1 MEFAGNTG
9 HEVYAAAVAAV
20 MELGA
25 LRKPRGKLT
34 RDLGFASLVV
44 SSPTQMLPL
53 GTRPKL
59 STKIAAIEAVQLIGG
74 FSDPDLIARVT
85 PALMPY
91 AEPDNRFHGAY
102 GRRIGTQV
110 SSALTKLRQDPDT
123 RQAVITLWDPTLD
136 NQPHKKDYPCT
147 VALTFEVH
155 ANRLAMT
162 TVMRSNDVWRG
173 LPYDMFQF
181 TQLQQTMANILGI
194 EAGFYRHVA
203 LSLHAYE
210 EDWAELEKVDVR
222 NADSE
227 TYYPIGFGEV
237 DQCYGDWNRAKHRAY
252 QTTVNNMVM
261 MNVSTSE
268 QWYRTRLAPMAPPSV
283 NVPPAVFS

>member
-1 MEFAGNTG
+1 MEFTGYTG

-25 LRKPRGKLT
+25 LRKPRGMLT
-34 RDLGFASLVV
+34 RDLGFASLTV
-44 SSPTQMLPL
+44 PAPIQMLPL
-53 GTRPKL
+53 GTRPNL
-59 STKIAAIEAVQLIGG
+59 STAIAAVEAVQLIGG
-74 FSDPDLIARVT
+74 FSNPELIARVA

-91 AEPDNRFHGAY
+91 AEPEGRFHGAY

-110 SSALTKLRQDPDT
+110 GSVITKLRTDPDS
-123 RQAVITLWDPTLD
+123 RQAVVTLWDPMLD

-155 ANRLAMT
+155 GGKLAMT

-181 TQLQQTMANILGI
+181 TQLQESVARVLEMPSGR
-194 EAGFYRHVA
+194 YRHVA

-210 EDWAELEKVDVR
+210 EDWPELEKVDAR
-222 NADSE
+222 NAKTE
-227 TYYPIGFGEV
+227 EYYPTGIGNEV
-237 DQCYGDWNRAKHRAY
+237 IYPGDWHRTQHRAY
-252 QTTVNNMVM
+252 ETSIVTIMAEV
-261 MNVSTSE
+261 TRSE
-268 QWYRTRLAPMAPPSV
+268 QWYRTRLTPRAV
-283 NVPPAVFS
+283 VPDDGP

>member
-1 MEFAGNTG
+1 MEFAGHTG
-9 HEVYAAAVAAV
+9 HEIYAAAVAAV

-44 SSPTQMLPL
+44 PAPVQMLPL

-59 STKIAAIEAVQLIGG
+59 STAIAAVEAVQLIGG
-74 FSDPDLIARVT
+74 FSDPNLIQRSA

-91 AEPDNRFHGAY
+91 AEPGGRFHGAY
-102 GRRIGTQV
+102 GMRIGTQV
-110 SSALTKLRQDPDT
+110 GNVITKLRNDPDS
-123 RQAVITLWDPTLD
+123 RQAVVTLWDPMLD
-136 NQPHKKDYPCT
+136 NLPHKKDYPCT

-155 ANRLAMT
+155 GGKLAMT

-181 TQLQQTMANILGI
+181 TQLQESVARVLGLP
-194 EAGFYRHVA
+194 AGRYRHVA

-210 EDWAELEKVDVR
+210 EDWPELEKVDVR
-222 NADSE
+222 NAKSE
-227 TYYPIGFGEV
+227 EYYPIGIGNELI
-237 DQCYGDWNRAKHRAY
+237 YPGDWQRIKHRAY
-252 QTTVNNMVM
+252 QTTITTVM
-261 MNVSTSE
+261 AEVTQSE
-268 QWYRTRLAPMAPPSV
+268 QWYRTRLSPS
-283 NVPPAVFS
+283 AVVSDDGP